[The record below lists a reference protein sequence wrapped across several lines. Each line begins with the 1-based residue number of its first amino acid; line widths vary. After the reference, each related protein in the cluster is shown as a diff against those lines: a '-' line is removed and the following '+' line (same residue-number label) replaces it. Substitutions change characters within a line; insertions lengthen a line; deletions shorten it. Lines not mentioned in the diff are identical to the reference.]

1 MMTLT
6 ERLVA
11 VPLAY
16 RIWQAPFASAKFGP
30 VLAHNDLR
38 QAERVL
44 DVGCGPGTNAGHF
57 RGADYVGIDINPRY
71 VAHAQHRQPGRFIV
85 ADATALPRTDGD
97 PYDFILVNSL
107 LHHLPDEQVRSL
119 LADLSGSLAPNGFIH
134 ILELV
139 LPQRRSVARR
149 LAQWDRGDFARPT
162 SEWRD
167 LFEQRFQP
175 TVLEQYEVGIAGLT
189 LWNMVYFKG
198 CPR

>member
-16 RIWQAPFASAKFGP
+16 RLWQAPFAGAKFRP
-30 VLAHNDLR
+30 VVAHNDLR
-38 QAERVL
+38 ETARVL
-44 DVGCGPGTNAGHF
+44 DVGCGPGTNADHF
-57 RGADYVGIDINPRY
+57 RGAEYVGIDINPRY
-71 VAHAQHRQPGRFIV
+71 VAHAQRRRPGRFVV
-85 ADATALPRTDGD
+85 ADATDLPHTGDGD
-97 PYDFILVNSL
+97 YDFILVNSL
-107 LHHLPDEQVRSL
+107 LHHLPEEQVKRL
-119 LADLSGSLAPNGFIH
+119 LAELSDALAPDGFIH

-139 LPQRRSVARR
+139 LPQRRSVARL
-149 LAQWDRGDFARPT
+149 LARWDRGDYPRPIAV
-162 SEWRD
+162 WRD

-175 TVLEQYEVGIAGLT
+175 AVLEQYEVGIAGLT